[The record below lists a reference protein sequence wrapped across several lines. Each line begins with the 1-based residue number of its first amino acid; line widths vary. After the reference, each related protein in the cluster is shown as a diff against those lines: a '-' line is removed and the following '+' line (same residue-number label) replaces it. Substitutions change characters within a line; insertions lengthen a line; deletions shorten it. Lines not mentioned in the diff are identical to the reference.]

1 MTVVRRVVIGA
12 AVLLG
17 GVVAQ
22 AQGSDLLQTYRQA
35 LLHDAQYAAAK
46 AHQRVGEERWVQG
59 RAGLLPQVS
68 LDAQTHWMETDYQVT
83 AGYTQQHKQNRS
95 YDVQL
100 IQPIFR
106 WQNWVQFQQ
115 GGLQR
120 ALAQIHL
127 DSAGQTLLVRVA
139 QAYFEVLNATEVLE
153 AIRDLRTADAEQ
165 LASARKNFE
174 LGNVSIA
181 DVHEAQASFDR
192 TKAKFIKARSDLDL
206 ARYALARITGQ
217 HPGALK
223 GLRGNLALAPP
234 QPAELEA
241 WIKSAQRYSLE
252 VQAQELLLSIAS
264 NEVRIRKAEHLP
276 SIDLVI
282 SQNMQQNPNPSTQ
295 RTDSSSIGLRLSVPL
310 YSGGRLGSAAREA
323 LAMQERT
330 EFELEDARRAAVL
343 ATREAWSG
351 VMDGMA
357 QVKALEAAKVSA
369 RSAVASNQLGYK
381 VGVRVGIDVLEVQSK
396 FSDIVQQLSRARY
409 DTLLAQLRLKA
420 AVGALS
426 QDDIAEVN
434 AILGD

>member
-1 MTVVRRVVIGA
+1 MTGVRRIVIGA

-17 GVVAQ
+17 GMVAQ
-22 AQGSDLLQTYRQA
+22 TQGGDLLQTYQQA

-59 RAGLLPQVS
+59 RAGLLPQLS
-68 LDAQTHWMETDYQVT
+68 LDAQTHWVETDYQVT
-83 AGYTQQHKQNRS
+83 AGNIQQRRQNRS
-95 YDVQL
+95 YGIQL

-120 ALAQIHL
+120 ALAQIRL

-139 QAYFEVLNATEVLE
+139 QAYFEVLNATDVLE

-192 TKAKFIKARSDLDL
+192 TMAQFIKARSDLDL
-206 ARYALARITGQ
+206 ARYTLARITGQ

-234 QPAELEA
+234 HPAELDA
-241 WIKSAQRYSLE
+241 WVKAAQRYSLD
-252 VQAQELLLSIAS
+252 VQTQELLLSVAG
-264 NEVRIRKAEHLP
+264 NEVRIRKAERLP
-276 SIDLVI
+276 SVDLVI
-282 SQNMQQNPNPSTQ
+282 SQNMQQNPNANTK

-323 LAMQERT
+323 LALQEQT
-330 EFELEDARRAAVL
+330 EFELEDARRAAAL

-369 RSAVASNQLGYK
+369 RSAVSSNQLGYK
-381 VGVRVGIDVLEVQSK
+381 VGMRVGIDVLEVQSK

-434 AILGD
+434 AILSD